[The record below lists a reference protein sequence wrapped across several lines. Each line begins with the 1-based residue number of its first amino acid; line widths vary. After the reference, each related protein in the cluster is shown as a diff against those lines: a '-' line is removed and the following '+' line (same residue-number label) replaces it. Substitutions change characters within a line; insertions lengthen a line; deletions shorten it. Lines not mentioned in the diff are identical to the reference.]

1 MLIIPAPKGGAVAA
15 TEQIIIAQALEL
27 YLEKENDVPDE
38 SQDNGGVAIS
48 NVGRIDTDQLHL
60 VEGTLH

>member
-1 MLIIPAPKGGAVAA
+1 MLPLSQSV
-15 TEQIIIAQALEL
+15 IAQAAEL

-38 SQDNGGVAIS
+38 SQDNGGVAVG
-48 NVGRIDTDQLHL
+48 NVSRIDTDQLHL